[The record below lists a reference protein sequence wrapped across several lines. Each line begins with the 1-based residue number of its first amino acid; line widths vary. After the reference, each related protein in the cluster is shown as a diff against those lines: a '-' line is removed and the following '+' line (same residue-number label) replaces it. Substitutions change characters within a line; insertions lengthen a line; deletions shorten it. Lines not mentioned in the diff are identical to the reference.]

1 MTDKSK
7 AVKRPDGS
15 SVDNVR
21 RTGASLVTQED
32 DVVRLTRVVLSM
44 KKQMQSMQM
53 ELDSIKRKMNDSI
66 R

>member
-15 SVDNVR
+15 SVDNIR
-21 RTGASLVTQED
+21 RTGASLVAQED
-32 DVVRLTRVVLSM
+32 DVTRLTRVVLSM
-44 KKQMQSMQM
+44 KKQMQTMQM